1 MSALDLDQLVT
12 FFMYNQLTF
21 ETFVTLQDLNNGEN
35 NKKSVTVQ
43 LSVISSKMYNVSHGT
58 ESSNW
63 Y

>member
-35 NKKSVTVQ
+35 NKKTVTVQ
-43 LSVISSKMYNVSHGT
+43 LSVISSKMYNVSHST